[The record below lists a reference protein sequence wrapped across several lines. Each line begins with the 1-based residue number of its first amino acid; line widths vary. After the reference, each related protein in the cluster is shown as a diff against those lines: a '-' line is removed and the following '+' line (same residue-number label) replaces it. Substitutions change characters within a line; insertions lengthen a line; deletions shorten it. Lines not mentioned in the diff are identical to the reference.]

1 MSLSELMYRFPIS
14 HGLRF
19 CTIGKMR
26 ISSID
31 SICIKVLVLKF
42 GYSKSSVKKNVTYI
56 SVLCTD
62 LYGEGDFW
70 IPLPAHFQIY
80 LLGTSAFKSA
90 PKGVKK

>member
-1 MSLSELMYRFPIS
+1 MVILALRGDDRFQNGPLYVSLSELMYRFPIP

-19 CTIGKMR
+19 CTIGKIR

-62 LYGEGDFW
+62 LYGEGEVF
-70 IPLPAHFQIY
+70 
-80 LLGTSAFKSA
+80 AFD
-90 PKGVKK
+90 